1 MEYRPLGKTRL
12 NISALSFG
20 CMRFADEETAVSAIR
35 KAVELGVNYFD
46 VAPLYGGGT
55 AEPRVGVGL
64 KGLRDK
70 VMVMAKSSPGNGG
83 NEVQENYSPE
93 SGFGVRSADDTRRQ
107 IDRSMKILGI
117 DHLDFYHLWTCSSDA
132 VFDEAMKPGGF
143 LEGVRRAQSEGL
155 VDHIGITGHADS
167 DTLIR
172 FLKGFDFELVTIP
185 FSVLDTSRA
194 KAVEYCCENGI
205 ALVAMNPLAG
215 GALIRPSSTLQH
227 IAEDVGCKSMSQASL
242 RYLLGYP
249 GVTTSLAGMTYA
261 EHVIDGAEAI
271 DRGALS
277 HDKAT
282 QLRDK
287 VHEVFQNV
295 KHFCTGCGYCGEC
308 PEGILIPKVLEVY
321 TSLLIPSNAD
331 AALTKLIDVLDSDPT
346 GYNPSLCSACGI
358 CESKCPNKLP
368 VSQLMTEASEKWK
381 SSI

>member
-1 MEYRPLGKTRL
+1 
-12 NISALSFG
+12 
-20 CMRFADEETAVSAIR
+20 MRFADDESAVMAVR

-55 AEPRVGVGL
+55 AEPRLGAGL

-107 IDRSMKILGI
+107 IDRSMKLLGV

-132 VFDEAMKPGGF
+132 VFNEAMKPGGF
-143 LEGVRRAQSEGL
+143 LEGVRKAQSEGL

-185 FSVLDTSRA
+185 FSVLDTSRS
-194 KAVEYCCENGI
+194 KAVEYCAENQI
-205 ALVAMNPLAG
+205 AIVAMNPLAG
-215 GALIRPSSTLQH
+215 GALSRPSTALKS
-227 IAEDVGCKSMSQASL
+227 IAEGVGCDSMAEASL
-242 RYLLGYP
+242 RYLMGYK
-249 GVTTSLAGMTYA
+249 GVTTSLAGMTYVD
-261 EHVIDGAEAI
+261 HVITDATAI
-271 DRGALS
+271 DKGALTS
-277 HDKAT
+277 EKSVQLHD
-282 QLRDK
+282 RI
-287 VHEVFQNV
+287 HELFQNV

-321 TSLLIPSNAD
+321 TNLLIPSNAD
-331 AALTKLIDVLDSDPT
+331 TALSKLIDALSLDPS
-346 GYNPSLCSACGI
+346 GYNPSLCASCGL

-368 VSQLMTEASEKWK
+368 VSQLMSEAAAKWK
-381 SSI
+381 SSL